1 MTTPAERSHA
11 DDQGA
16 AIELLTAILTDEAEA
31 ARRAVRVVH
40 RSAAEAAGLAIG
52 LAKVA
57 VILLRH
63 VAGESNEQPIEVLK
77 AMAPQLHAE
86 ALQLDETLG
95 PPLPGSAALK
105 QMEPPDLE
113 FITGEILK
121 YAGVV
126 LSGVGATVAP
136 DSEDSDK
143 PSMSDRRLL
152 FEVMELLS
160 TAAEHFRDTPD
171 WHGLDDA

>member
-16 AIELLTAILTDEAEA
+16 AIALLTAILTDEAEA

-40 RSAAEAAGLAIG
+40 RSAAEAVGLTMG

-57 VILLRH
+57 VTLLRH
-63 VAGESNEQPIEVLK
+63 VADESNDQAIEVLK
-77 AMAPQLHAE
+77 AMAPQLHVE

-95 PPLPGSAALK
+95 PPLPGSVALK

-113 FITGEILK
+113 FITGAILK

-126 LSGVGATVAP
+126 LSGVGAIAAP
-136 DSEDSDK
+136 DDEDSDE
-143 PSMSDRRLL
+143 PSMSGRRLL

-160 TAAEHFRDTPD
+160 TAADQFHDTPD
-171 WHGLDDA
+171 WHGIDDA